1 MSKGKKVGCGCLI
14 VFLVILAILIGGGVF
29 AYFTLTEDMNGAESL
44 GEEVEFTVE
53 QGTAPATIAQMLQDE
68 GIIEYA
74 IVFEQYI
81 RITGT
86 DRVLQYGN
94 FTLNKGMPYADI
106 VTVLQTPNTDR
117 EQVSVTFPEGIS
129 SLRFAQIMEEAGLCT
144 VEEFLEVANNGDFSQ
159 FDFWNEIP
167 EDPLRF
173 MKSEGYLYPETY
185 FFFPDS
191 TVYEMVEK
199 IYTQFDLVFTD
210 GMADRASELGM
221 TVDELITLSSIVQR
235 EAGPVEQQANVAAV
249 LHNRLAPESPITR
262 LECNVSGYVN
272 RAGDNNYLYDTVAYY
287 LGNGDSDAGWELFG
301 EGREYEAMYNAYN
314 TYYVEGLPV
323 GPICNPGIDAIT
335 NTLYPTEGSP
345 YYFFVTDLAGTYY
358 YGITA
363 NDHDA
368 NIATAN
374 SVNASIDE

>member
-1 MSKGKKVGCGCLI
+1 MTTGRKIGCGCFV
-14 VFLVILAILIGGGVF
+14 VFLVLLAALIAGGF
-29 AYFTLTEDMNGAESL
+29 YAYITLTDEMEGAEVL
-44 GEEVEFTVE
+44 GEEVTLVVE
-53 QGTAPATIAQMLQDE
+53 QGTSPADISVMLE
-68 GIIEYA
+68 EAGIVEYGF
-74 IVFEQYI
+74 VFEQYI
-81 RITGT
+81 RITGA
-86 DRVLQYGN
+86 DRSLQYGT
-94 FTLNKGMPYADI
+94 FTLNVGMPYTEI
-106 VTVLQTPNTDR
+106 VTVLQTPNTER

-129 SLRFAQIMEEAGLCT
+129 SLRFAQLMEEAGLCT
-144 VEEFLEVANNGDFSQ
+144 VEEFLDVANNGDFSQ
-159 FDFWNEIP
+159 FSFWNQIP

-199 IYTQFDLVFTD
+199 IYAQFDLIFTD
-210 GMADRASELGM
+210 EMEARATELGM
-221 TVDELITLSSIVQR
+221 TIDELITLSSIVQR

-249 LHNRLAPESPITR
+249 LHNRLAPDSPITR

-323 GPICNPGIDAIT
+323 GPICNPGFDAIN
-335 NTLYPTEGSP
+335 NTLYPTEDSP

-358 YGITA
+358 YGVTA
-363 NDHDA
+363 DEHNA
-368 NIATAN
+368 NINTAAG
-374 SVNASIDE
+374 VNASIDE